1 MVFVFVS
8 IAWNCIFESCV
19 PLMAVESIDIS
30 IAVQVSSLK
39 KRLRMDKSDR
49 MVGDWLA
56 RSFLKAMVALIGK

>member
-1 MVFVFVS
+1 
-8 IAWNCIFESCV
+8 
-19 PLMAVESIDIS
+19 MAVESIDIS

-56 RSFLKAMVALIGK
+56 RSFLKAMVALIGKSVLRVNHSSVSITCC